1 MVLNETTVNII
12 NITIQVLLISLWVAI
27 PVTMMLV
34 LMYAYKHYKK
44 WENKEV
50 KEAERIIVK
59 KNNDINKASGT
70 VTLLSA
76 KIDELEKE
84 VETLTAKKQALQ
96 LELGENPDEE
106 EPEAPV
112 IDLEALSIKE
122 LQAIAKEQRIKG
134 FSRMKKAKLINILNG
149 SK

>member
-12 NITIQVLLISLWVAI
+12 NLTIQVLLVSLWVAI
-27 PVTMMLV
+27 PVTMLLV

-76 KIDELEKE
+76 KIDELQKD
-84 VETLTAKKQALQ
+84 VEALTAKKQALQ
-96 LELGENPDEE
+96 LEVGDNPDTEDTA
-106 EPEAPV
+106 EPE

-122 LQAIAKEQRIKG
+122 LQAIAKEQGVKG
-134 FSRMKKAKLINILNG
+134 FSRMKKAKLINILKG

>member
-96 LELGENPDEE
+96 LELGENPDDE